1 MNQNMQRT
9 FDLSGGMQQVR
20 HQVLRNT
27 YWLLALSMIPTV
39 LGAFIG
45 VQMHLPMLTGGMGF
59 IIFMAVAFGFMY
71 AIEKTKNSG
80 LGVAVLL
87 GFTFFMGLML
97 TPILTRTLGYSNGGM
112 LIMTAFGGTATIL
125 AVMATIATVSKRDFS
140 AMGKWLF
147 AGVIVL
153 ILASVANIFLGLS
166 ALSIVISMVA
176 IAIFSAYILY
186 DVQQIINGGETN
198 YISRHPAHLPGRVQ
212 HLHQPALFAGLRW
225 RQPRLSAAIE
235 TAKSRPSGRLFYA
248 DRTYLILSATSNR
261 QARARS
267 RVGLSRWAAYTA

>member
-59 IIFMAVAFGFMY
+59 IIFMAIAFGFMY

-97 TPILTRTLGYSNGGM
+97 TPILMRTLGYANGGM

-198 YISRHPAHLPGRVQ
+198 YISATLRIYLDVYNIFTSLLSLLG
-212 HLHQPALFAGLRW
+212 LAGG
-225 RQPRLSAAIE
+225 
-235 TAKSRPSGRLFYA
+235 SR
-248 DRTYLILSATSNR
+248 D
-261 QARARS
+261 
-267 RVGLSRWAAYTA
+267 

>member
-59 IIFMAVAFGFMY
+59 IIFMAIAFGFMY

-97 TPILTRTLGYSNGGM
+97 TPILMRTLGYANGGM

-198 YISRHPAHLPGRVQ
+198 YISATLRIYLDVYNIFTSLLSLLG
-212 HLHQPALFAGLRW
+212 FAGG
-225 RQPRLSAAIE
+225 
-235 TAKSRPSGRLFYA
+235 SR
-248 DRTYLILSATSNR
+248 D
-261 QARARS
+261 
-267 RVGLSRWAAYTA
+267 

>member
-166 ALSIVISMVA
+166 ALSIVISVVA

-198 YISRHPAHLPGRVQ
+198 YISATLRIYLDVYNIFTSLLSLLG
-212 HLHQPALFAGLRW
+212 FAGG
-225 RQPRLSAAIE
+225 
-235 TAKSRPSGRLFYA
+235 SR
-248 DRTYLILSATSNR
+248 D
-261 QARARS
+261 
-267 RVGLSRWAAYTA
+267 

>member
-9 FDLSGGMQQVR
+9 FDLSGSMQQVR

-97 TPILTRTLGYSNGGM
+97 TPLLTRTLGYSNGGM

-198 YISRHPAHLPGRVQ
+198 YISATLRIYLDVYNIFTS
-212 HLHQPALFAGLRW
+212 LLSLLGLGG
-225 RQPRLSAAIE
+225 
-235 TAKSRPSGRLFYA
+235 SR
-248 DRTYLILSATSNR
+248 D
-261 QARARS
+261 
-267 RVGLSRWAAYTA
+267 

>member
-80 LGVAVLL
+80 LGVGVLL

-198 YISRHPAHLPGRVQ
+198 YISATLRIYLDVYNIFTSLLSLLG
-212 HLHQPALFAGLRW
+212 FAGG
-225 RQPRLSAAIE
+225 
-235 TAKSRPSGRLFYA
+235 SR
-248 DRTYLILSATSNR
+248 D
-261 QARARS
+261 
-267 RVGLSRWAAYTA
+267 

>member
-1 MNQNMQRT
+1 MTQNMQRT
-9 FDLSGGMQQVR
+9 YDMTGGMQQVR
-20 HQVLRNT
+20 HRVLRNT

-45 VQMHLPMLTGGMGF
+45 VQMHLPMLGGGMGMLL
-59 IIFMAVAFGFMY
+59 FMAIAFGFIF
-71 AIEKTKNSG
+71 AIQKTKDSG
-80 LGVAVLL
+80 LGVAFLL

-112 LIMTAFGGTATIL
+112 LIMTAFGGTASIL
-125 AVMATIATVSKRDFS
+125 AVMASIATVSKRDFS

-153 ILASVANIFLGLS
+153 LLASVANIFLGMS
-166 ALSIVISMVA
+166 ALSIVISVMA

-198 YISRHPAHLPGRVQ
+198 YITATLSIYLDVYNIFTSLLSLLGIGGGSR
-212 HLHQPALFAGLRW
+212 
-225 RQPRLSAAIE
+225 
-235 TAKSRPSGRLFYA
+235 
-248 DRTYLILSATSNR
+248 D
-261 QARARS
+261 
-267 RVGLSRWAAYTA
+267 

>member
-1 MNQNMQRT
+1 MNQSIQRT
-9 FDLSGGMQQVR
+9 YNLSDSVQLAR
-20 HQVLRNT
+20 HRVLRNT

-45 VQMHLPMLTGGMGF
+45 VQLHLPMLGGGMGM
-59 IIFMAVAFGFMY
+59 ILFMAIAFGFIF
-71 AIEKTKNSG
+71 AIEKTKESG
-80 LGVAVLL
+80 IGVAVLL

-97 TPILTRTLGYSNGGM
+97 TPLLTHTLGYSNGGS

-125 AVMATIATVSKRDFS
+125 AVMASIATVSKRDFS

-153 ILASVANIFLGLS
+153 ILASVANIFLGMS
-166 ALSIVISMVA
+166 ALSIVISVMA

-198 YISRHPAHLPGRVQ
+198 YITATLSIYLDVYNIFTSLLSLLGLGGSR
-212 HLHQPALFAGLRW
+212 
-225 RQPRLSAAIE
+225 
-235 TAKSRPSGRLFYA
+235 
-248 DRTYLILSATSNR
+248 D
-261 QARARS
+261 
-267 RVGLSRWAAYTA
+267 

>member
-9 FDLSGGMQQVR
+9 YDLSSGVQEVR
-20 HQVLRNT
+20 HRVLRNT

-39 LGAFIG
+39 MGAFVG
-45 VQMHLPMLTGGMGF
+45 VQMHLPMLRGGMGML
-59 IIFMAVAFGFMY
+59 IFMAIAFGFMF
-71 AIEKTKNSG
+71 AIEKTKNSAI
-80 LGVAVLL
+80 GVAVLL

-97 TPILTRTLGYSNGGM
+97 TPILTRTLGYANGPE

-125 AVMATIATVSKRDFS
+125 AVMASIATVSKRDFS

-153 ILASVANIFLGLS
+153 LLASVANIFLGLS
-166 ALSIVISMVA
+166 ALSITISVMV

-198 YISRHPAHLPGRVQ
+198 YISAT
-212 HLHQPALFAGLRW
+212 LRIYLDVYNIFVSL
-225 RQPRLSAAIE
+225 LSLL
-235 TAKSRPSGRLFYA
+235 GMGGN
-248 DRTYLILSATSNR
+248 NR
-261 QARARS
+261 N
-267 RVGLSRWAAYTA
+267 

>member
-59 IIFMAVAFGFMY
+59 IIFMLVAFGFMY

-198 YISRHPAHLPGRVQ
+198 YISATLRIYLDVYNIFTSLLSLLG
-212 HLHQPALFAGLRW
+212 FAGG
-225 RQPRLSAAIE
+225 
-235 TAKSRPSGRLFYA
+235 SR
-248 DRTYLILSATSNR
+248 D
-261 QARARS
+261 
-267 RVGLSRWAAYTA
+267 

>member
-59 IIFMAVAFGFMY
+59 IIFMIVAFGFMY

-97 TPILTRTLGYSNGGM
+97 TPLLTRTLGYSNGGM

-198 YISRHPAHLPGRVQ
+198 YISATLRIYLDVYNIFTSLLSLLG
-212 HLHQPALFAGLRW
+212 LAGG
-225 RQPRLSAAIE
+225 
-235 TAKSRPSGRLFYA
+235 SR
-248 DRTYLILSATSNR
+248 D
-261 QARARS
+261 
-267 RVGLSRWAAYTA
+267 

>member
-166 ALSIVISMVA
+166 ALAIVISMVA

-198 YISRHPAHLPGRVQ
+198 YISATLRIYLDVYNIFTSLLSLLG
-212 HLHQPALFAGLRW
+212 FAGG
-225 RQPRLSAAIE
+225 
-235 TAKSRPSGRLFYA
+235 SR
-248 DRTYLILSATSNR
+248 D
-261 QARARS
+261 
-267 RVGLSRWAAYTA
+267 

>member
-45 VQMHLPMLTGGMGF
+45 VQMHLPMLSGGMGF
-59 IIFMAVAFGFMY
+59 IIFMAIAFGFMF

-80 LGVAVLL
+80 IGVAVLL

-198 YISRHPAHLPGRVQ
+198 YISATLRIYLDVYNIFTSLLSLLG
-212 HLHQPALFAGLRW
+212 FAGG
-225 RQPRLSAAIE
+225 
-235 TAKSRPSGRLFYA
+235 SR
-248 DRTYLILSATSNR
+248 D
-261 QARARS
+261 
-267 RVGLSRWAAYTA
+267 

>member
-45 VQMHLPMLTGGMGF
+45 VQMHLPMLTGGMGS

-147 AGVIVL
+147 AP
-153 ILASVANIFLGLS
+153 
-166 ALSIVISMVA
+166 
-176 IAIFSAYILY
+176 
-186 DVQQIINGGETN
+186 T
-198 YISRHPAHLPGRVQ
+198 
-212 HLHQPALFAGLRW
+212 
-225 RQPRLSAAIE
+225 
-235 TAKSRPSGRLFYA
+235 
-248 DRTYLILSATSNR
+248 ATSRDNLLKENLEGR
-261 QARARS
+261 IYVTGNTVIDA
-267 RVGLSRWAAYTA
+267 LDLT

>member
-59 IIFMAVAFGFMY
+59 IIFMVVAFGFMY

-97 TPILTRTLGYSNGGM
+97 TPLLTRTLGYSNGGM

-198 YISRHPAHLPGRVQ
+198 YISATLRIYLDVYNIFTSLLSLLG
-212 HLHQPALFAGLRW
+212 FAGG
-225 RQPRLSAAIE
+225 
-235 TAKSRPSGRLFYA
+235 SR
-248 DRTYLILSATSNR
+248 D
-261 QARARS
+261 
-267 RVGLSRWAAYTA
+267 

>member
-59 IIFMAVAFGFMY
+59 IIFMVVAFGFMY

-198 YISRHPAHLPGRVQ
+198 YISATLRIYLDVYNIFTSLLSLLG
-212 HLHQPALFAGLRW
+212 FAGG
-225 RQPRLSAAIE
+225 
-235 TAKSRPSGRLFYA
+235 SRE
-248 DRTYLILSATSNR
+248 
-261 QARARS
+261 
-267 RVGLSRWAAYTA
+267 

>member
-80 LGVAVLL
+80 LGGAVLL

-198 YISRHPAHLPGRVQ
+198 YISATLRIYLDVYNIFTSLLSLLG
-212 HLHQPALFAGLRW
+212 FAGG
-225 RQPRLSAAIE
+225 
-235 TAKSRPSGRLFYA
+235 SR
-248 DRTYLILSATSNR
+248 D
-261 QARARS
+261 
-267 RVGLSRWAAYTA
+267 